1 MVLTQLLGLAIPIG
15 LIGGL
20 IYYRDQI
27 FASLKL
33 PEFDINAFG
42 TIPIPNGSN
51 KSELSGKEIT
61 HNGLDIIIPEDNTV
75 NPDGTVSGT
84 PPTFNLDE
92 AEKQRLIEIRRSK
105 GIGAGSI
112 KEKSG

>member
-20 IYYRDQI
+20 IYYRDEI

-33 PEFDINAFG
+33 PELNLDVLG
-42 TIPIPNGSN
+42 TIPIPTN

-61 HNGLDIIIPEDNTV
+61 HNGLDIIIPDDNIV

-84 PPTFNLDE
+84 APTFTLDA

-105 GIGAGSI
+105 GIGAGTI
-112 KEKSG
+112 KDKSG